1 MGDQLDKREAYGRMN
16 VCVGVAQ
23 IAAWATLITALHLPI
38 HLGWKAMLL
47 VTFCLMMQGV
57 FSLMH
62 ECFHGLGSPSP
73 GVNRALGV
81 AASTIFGTAY
91 TLYRVNHEGHHLRNR
106 SRAEV
111 AEYIYPGENAAR
123 KTFLYYFAILG
134 GIWLGSFVATLIL
147 PFVPYR
153 YARSLNRPASSMN
166 GYSLSFA
173 QFTAADWRALRIEAA
188 IGVAAWLAVAL
199 ALGWRWQVLVVAYT
213 AFAFSWSSLQWVYHM
228 RTPLDTIEGAYDLRA
243 PRLVRWLFLNF
254 NYNLTHHREPYEPW
268 QRMHGK
274 VDPRET
280 QPLWYRYLL
289 VFKAPEPI
297 PADPSSIRKT
307 YF

>member
-1 MGDQLDKREAYGRMN
+1 MDTRRTYGRMN
-16 VCVGVAQ
+16 IGVCMAQ
-23 IAAWATLITALHLPI
+23 IAGWAALISALHLPI
-38 HLGWKAMLL
+38 HLGWKAL
-47 VTFCLMMQGV
+47 VLITFCLMMQGV

-62 ECFHGLGSPSP
+62 ECFHGLGHSSPAM
-73 GVNRALGV
+73 NRVLGV
-81 AASTIFGTAY
+81 AASTLFGTAY

-134 GIWLGSFVATLIL
+134 GIWLGSLVATLLL
-147 PFVPYR
+147 PFVPHR
-153 YARSLNRPASSMN
+153 HAHKLNRPATSMN
-166 GYSLSFA
+166 GYSLSFE
-173 QFTAADWRALRIEAA
+173 QFTAADWRALRVEAA
-188 IGVAAWLAVAL
+188 VGVIAWVTVAL
-199 ALGWRWQVLVVAYT
+199 ALGWQWQVLAIAYA

-228 RTPLDTIEGAYDLRA
+228 RTPLDPIEGAYDLRA
-243 PRLVRWLFLNF
+243 PFFVRWLFLNF
-254 NYNLTHHREPYEPW
+254 NYNLTHHRQPYMPW
-268 QRMHGK
+268 QRVHAL
-274 VDPRET
+274 VNPRET

-289 VFKAPEPI
+289 VFKAPEPM